1 MTKNYKVILRNKPGS
16 WPDWSWS
23 VNVTAESPV
32 AAEEIAIAK
41 MAKTMFPRTEF
52 VAQAVQQPDDSGDAL
67 D

>member
-1 MTKNYKVILRNKPGS
+1 MIKAYTVILKNKPGS
-16 WPDWSWS
+16 WPDWSWALKL
-23 VNVTAESPV
+23 TAESEV

-52 VAQAVQQPDDSGDAL
+52 FVQAVQPTNNSGDAL